1 LTCPRGLFNQTFR
14 AYGWPPLRKMRV
26 LLADDHPGILAAVQ
40 GLLKTDME
48 VVGCVNNGES
58 LLEAGVRLRP
68 DVIITDISMPKLS
81 GIQAANRLREAG
93 CASKVLFLTVH
104 TDPEIVRTALE
115 TGALA
120 YVLKTSMA
128 TDLLF
133 AIHEAFQGRIFV
145 SPEASAV

>member
-1 LTCPRGLFNQTFR
+1 
-14 AYGWPPLRKMRV
+14 M
-26 LLADDHPGILAAVQ
+26 LLADDHPGFLATARR
-40 GLLKTDME
+40 LLNLEVD
-48 VVGCVNNGES
+48 VVGCVDNGES
-58 LLEAGVRLRP
+58 LFDAGVRLRP
-68 DVIITDISMPKLS
+68 DVIVTDISMPKLS

-120 YVLKTSMA
+120 YVLKTSMD

-133 AIHEAFQGRIFV
+133 GIHEALAGRTFISV
-145 SPEASAV
+145 EAAE

>member
-1 LTCPRGLFNQTFR
+1 
-14 AYGWPPLRKMRV
+14 M
-26 LLADDHPGILAAVQ
+26 LLADDHPGFLATARS
-40 GLLKTDME
+40 LLNLEVD
-48 VVGCVNNGES
+48 VVGCVDNGES
-58 LLEAGVRLRP
+58 LFEAGVRLRP
-68 DVIITDISMPKLS
+68 DVIVTDISMPKLS